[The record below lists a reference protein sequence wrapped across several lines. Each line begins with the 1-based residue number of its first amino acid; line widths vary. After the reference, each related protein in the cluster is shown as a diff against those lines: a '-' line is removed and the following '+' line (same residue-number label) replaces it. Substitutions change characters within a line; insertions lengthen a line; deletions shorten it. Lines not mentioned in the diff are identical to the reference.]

1 MAMKIISH
9 DENRMTNN
17 NSERPQSKLFKDNF
31 PALDFK
37 VDYFQQHL

>member
-9 DENRMTNN
+9 DENRMTNK
-17 NSERPQSKLFKDNF
+17 SERPQSKLFKDSF

-37 VDYFQQHL
+37 VGYF